1 MTEALD
7 QVSAPRW
14 VLNILTDPKYPKPRF
29 RVGNLVCQGHA
40 GFCSINSNTQNPGH
54 SQVARET

>member
-29 RVGNLVCQGHA
+29 RVYGLGL
-40 GFCSINSNTQNPGH
+40 GI
-54 SQVARET
+54 